1 MHSARRTSGLSGAR
15 RKPNVSEQFVPAPP
29 IGPGEVLR
37 KRVLAGSGLTQEQLA
52 EAMQVSRLSINQII
66 NGRRAV
72 TAEMALRLA
81 RVTSTTPDFWL
92 NLQRDVDVY
101 VARMKLAAGLE
112 DLPVLRPPKNAK
124 QLFVDVKE

>member
-1 MHSARRTSGLSGAR
+1 MTPA
-15 RKPNVSEQFVPAPP
+15 NYIPAPP

-37 KRVLAGSGLTQEQLA
+37 KRILSQKITQERLA
-52 EAMQVSRLSINQII
+52 DAMKVSRFSVNQII

-92 NLQRDVDVY
+92 NLQSRLDLY
-101 VARMKLAAGLE
+101 RASLRLESELRGLE
-112 DLPVLRPPKNAK
+112 ILRHPKPE
-124 QLFVDVKE
+124 QELFRTEG